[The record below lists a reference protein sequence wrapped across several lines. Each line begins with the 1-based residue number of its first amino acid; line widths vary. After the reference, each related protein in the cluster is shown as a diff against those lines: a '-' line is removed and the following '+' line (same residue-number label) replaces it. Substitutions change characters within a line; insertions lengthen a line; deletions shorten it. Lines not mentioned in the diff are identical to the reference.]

1 MSSNGS
7 ESGGKDKPDAELYVA
22 VVSLAI
28 ALVALLGTV
37 MQVLQQ
43 YYASATGFSNCDR
56 RVIGAW
62 HNYKERIFK
71 WKELRFEVRFKA
83 PVVFVCPADNTK
95 GPVPDVVWI
104 IDGTPKSQQDTMTDS
119 IGTQPPPMPVDRS
132 SPLPRWRLRQRPT
145 NSSLKQKITRSVD
158 RDEKRIH
165 TADNERATWLSMLTE
180 FQRMEMESSNWQDT
194 EYRWHSG
201 RPGQPRIDP
210 PGFANRKLAIAVQAK
225 PRSWDTMPPNI
236 KKPYATTTMCHLV
249 EMAAMLGLHWKEFD
263 RSRDKYRAEGN
274 GYVLTGS
281 HLSDLGV
288 VFNFQI
294 SGKCKFGD
302 NRVVPSAH
310 VKEFAFGLVP
320 TVFRT
325 QDDDRR
331 LGSIAEDP
339 RDQGLLLLGSTNEV
353 AETVAWFGCN
363 TRTADILRDDS
374 KKHGHLFPI
383 AFEILGMLSKPLYLP
398 NMSFRMVP
406 NPTVYTWDTKFFNLR
421 RMLEG
426 FRSQLETSEAVI
438 ESFSGVAPAES
449 TSHLQPL
456 RNKIETVCDA
466 LESQKEERG
475 EHEFTLGL
483 CHALFQSIE
492 FCDRYLANV
501 RAKFVQVV
509 LREHIQE
516 ILRMVNSGGEADAE
530 PISELMDA
538 APEQRHAV
546 FMRVYFD
553 HVLPHVTKTCILS
566 IRRRDTPMLA
576 LNSPSG
582 GSPEPEP
589 RPEPEVRPG
598 PRGGNRNL
606 SAEMVTVQVTEI
618 WCTLVFRMLC
628 WLLLH
633 DFHKNDRQVSSKSE
647 VWGSRLPVYIC

>member
-1 MSSNGS
+1 MSSND
-7 ESGGKDKPDAELYVA
+7 SGGGNDKPDAELYVA
-22 VVSLAI
+22 VVSLVI
-28 ALVALLGTV
+28 ALIALLGTV

-56 RVIGAW
+56 RVIGKW
-62 HNYKERIFK
+62 HNYKERRFK

-83 PVVFVCPADNTK
+83 PVVFVCPADNKK

-104 IDGTPKSQQDTMTDS
+104 IDGSPKSQEDTMTDS
-119 IGTQPPPMPVDRS
+119 IGAQPPPVPVDGTS
-132 SPLPRWRLRQRPT
+132 TLPRFTLRQRPT
-145 NSSLKQKITRSVD
+145 NSSLKQKITRTVD
-158 RDEKRIH
+158 RDHEKRIH
-165 TADNERATWLSMLTE
+165 TADNERATWLTMLTE
-180 FQRMEMESSNWQDT
+180 FQRMEMESSSWQDT
-194 EYRWHSG
+194 EYGWHSG

-210 PGFANRKLAIAVQAK
+210 PVFADRKLAIAVQAK

-263 RSRDKYRAEGN
+263 RSSDKYRAEGN

-281 HLSDLGV
+281 HVPDLGV

-302 NRVVPSAH
+302 NRVVPSTH

-339 RDQGLLLLGSTNEV
+339 RDRGLLLLGSTNEV

-383 AFEILGMLSKPLYLP
+383 AFEILGMLSKPLYIP

-421 RMLEG
+421 RMLDG
-426 FRSQLETSEAVI
+426 FRSQLENSEAVT
-438 ESFSGVAPAES
+438 ESYSNVATNETAP
-449 TSHLQPL
+449 HLQPL
-456 RNKIETVCDA
+456 RNKAETVCDA
-466 LESQKEERG
+466 LEKQKADRG
-475 EHEFTLGL
+475 ENEFSLGL
-483 CHALFQSIE
+483 CHALFHSIE
-492 FCDRYLANV
+492 FCDKYLAGV
-501 RAKFVQVV
+501 RPKLVQVV

-516 ILRMVNSGGEADAE
+516 ILRMVNSEGEAEKSA
-530 PISELMDA
+530 IGQLMDA

-553 HVLPHVTKTCILS
+553 HVLPHVIKTCIQS
-566 IRRRDTPMLA
+566 IRRRDTPMMG
-576 LNSPSG
+576 LNSPP
-582 GSPEPEP
+582 GSPLASPPVSPES
-589 RPEPEVRPG
+589 RQ
-598 PRGGNRNL
+598 RGGNRNL
-606 SAEMVTVQVTEI
+606 TTEMVTVQVTEI
-618 WCTLVFRMLC
+618 WCTLVFRMMC

-633 DFHKNDRQVSSKSE
+633 DFHKNDRQISSKSE

>member
-7 ESGGKDKPDAELYVA
+7 GNDGKPDAELYVA
-22 VVSLAI
+22 VVSLVI
-28 ALVALLGTV
+28 ALIALLGTV

-56 RVIGAW
+56 RVIGKW
-62 HNYKERIFK
+62 HNYKERRFK

-83 PVVFVCPADNTK
+83 PVVFVCPANNTK

-104 IDGTPKSQQDTMTDS
+104 IDGSQKSQEDTMTDS
-119 IGTQPPPMPVDRS
+119 IVAQPPPVPVDKS
-132 SPLPRWRLRQRPT
+132 SSLPRWRLRQRPT
-145 NSSLKQKITRSVD
+145 NSSLKQKITRVD
-158 RDEKRIH
+158 RDHEKRIH
-165 TADNERATWLSMLTE
+165 TADNERATWLTMLTE

-201 RPGQPRIDP
+201 RPGQPSIDP
-210 PGFANRKLAIAVQAK
+210 PGFADRKLAIAVQAK

-236 KKPYATTTMCHLV
+236 KKPYATTTWCHLV

-274 GYVLTGS
+274 GYVLAGS
-281 HLSDLGV
+281 HLPDLGV

-406 NPTVYTWDTKFFNLR
+406 NPTVYTWDAKFFNLR

-426 FRSQLETSEAVI
+426 FKSELETSEAVD
-438 ESFSGVAPAES
+438 ESYSGVAPSRSAS
-449 TSHLQPL
+449 YLQPL
-456 RNKIETVCDA
+456 RVRAETVCDA
-466 LESQKEERG
+466 LESQQQERG
-475 EHEFTLGL
+475 EQEFTLGL
-483 CHALFQSIE
+483 CHALLQSIE
-492 FCDRYLANV
+492 FCDKYLANV

-516 ILRMVNSGGEADAE
+516 ILRMVNGGEGEADVSS
-530 PISELMDA
+530 ISKLMDA
-538 APEQRHAV
+538 APEQRHTV

-553 HVLPHVTKTCILS
+553 HVLPHVIKTCILS
-566 IRRRDTPMLA
+566 ISRRDTPMLN
-576 LNSPSG
+576 LNSPP
-582 GSPEPEP
+582 GSPGGPPPES
-589 RPEPEVRPG
+589 RQRD
-598 PRGGNRNL
+598 GNRNL
-606 SAEMVTVQVTEI
+606 NTEMVTVQVTEI

-633 DFHKNDRQVSSKSE
+633 DFHKNDRQISSKSE